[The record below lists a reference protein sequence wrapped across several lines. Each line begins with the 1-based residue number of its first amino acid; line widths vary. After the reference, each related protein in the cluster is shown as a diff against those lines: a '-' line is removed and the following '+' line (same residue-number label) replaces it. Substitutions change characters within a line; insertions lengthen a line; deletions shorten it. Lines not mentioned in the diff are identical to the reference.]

1 MVILASTDQRR
12 TGNQSR
18 ITPLPVSKNILTE
31 SPGLSVIYSLPA
43 KISERRCQRSRE
55 SQFPTLKTECCRSGL
70 LSPRPKMLILSVKGY
85 FKIIPILGQHFMRIS
100 GIWQRLNMFWPD
112 HHATRQ
118 GGDHTRSPTWEN
130 ISLNSPSSHFFH
142 WTPYN
147 SKRYWSFFYSS
158 VMNLWKDVLSHSYSN
173 SLLNSEFVFRC
184 FEMLLRFKNLWS
196 M

>member
-1 MVILASTDQRR
+1 MGTSPDCPQTTQVTHHS
-12 TGNQSR
+12 QSEYLNR
-18 ITPLPVSKNILTE
+18 LKSCQALQCPAVSC
-31 SPGLSVIYSLPA
+31 S
-43 KISERRCQRSRE
+43 SEGR
-55 SQFPTLKTECCRSGL
+55 
-70 LSPRPKMLILSVKGY
+70 PRPKRQILSVKGY

-100 GIWQRLNMFWPD
+100 GIWQRLNMFRLD

-130 ISLNSPSSHFFH
+130 ISLNSPTSHFFH